1 MIPEDDQIFTEV
13 ELNTLEK
20 LISDSWTWKNETLA
34 EQAKLPPTEKPALLS
49 KDIEQKLSALDREV
63 QYLLNKAKF
72 SKPKPKKKS
81 NSTKTEAEKN
91 STDSGEKVIP
101 PLSEESVGGE
111 RTLTSLAAS
120 GFCTLLV
127 VLCVASAVG
136 LCGISHG
143 SGWYQPWVHTSLPHT
158 SLPHTSLP
166 HPALTNRI
174 KEIYA
179 RSHLRR

>member
-101 PLSEESVGGE
+101 PLSEESVGDKPDDAEPLKDPPAEEAQGE
-111 RTLTSLAAS
+111 IPELGEVEPGNPGHAQE
-120 GFCTLLV
+120 F
-127 VLCVASAVG
+127 
-136 LCGISHG
+136 
-143 SGWYQPWVHTSLPHT
+143 
-158 SLPHTSLP
+158 
-166 HPALTNRI
+166 
-174 KEIYA
+174 
-179 RSHLRR
+179 